1 MVPLPSS
8 LASFF
13 TAGAADDGDTSQ
25 ERRKFSPSPESF

>member
-13 TAGAADDGDTSQ
+13 TTSDAVEDTSG
-25 ERRKFSPSPESF
+25 ERRKFSPSSESF